1 MSLTKVSYSMIQG
14 AMANVLDYGA
24 SPSATASA
32 NAVAFQ
38 AAIDS
43 GKTVYVPSGTYN
55 INPITIASNVRI
67 VGENKA
73 TTVLKPAGSADFIAY
88 TWAGT
93 GATVLFRFQVENLKF
108 DGTNLT
114 GYVFDISGAQYCS
127 WRDLYFINLSQP
139 AIRLIASYFNDLDVI
154 DIDNSAFGI
163 WFKGTSFNDGPN
175 HNFINNLAISNLTEW
190 GVRMDFARGNII
202 NGFDAEYG
210 NNNLKSAIILEDSSY
225 NQIHQFWYE
234 ALFATVADPAIKISG
249 ASTSNNKK
257 NLLNWSPQ
265 IIHPSIGLDIR
276 NSLNTTVT
284 NYRFVGGTTNIYE
297 TGNTGLQIVD
307 PQFETASVAE
317 IDYNSV
323 STLRISNGLNF
334 IQRDNIL
341 LSLDSE
347 NDTINAIN
355 LKAAGVT
362 RFRVATTPGSG
373 LVDLNTSYGNIL
385 SLLADGNVRIVQGFQ
400 FLNQLSSAS
409 AVTRSIFVDSA
420 DGKLKFKDGA
430 GVVHSLY

>member
-1 MSLTKVSYSMIQG
+1 MIQG
-14 AMANVLDYGA
+14 AVANVLDYGA
-24 SPSATASA
+24 SPTATAA
-32 NAVAFQ
+32 ENAAAFQ
-38 AAIDS
+38 LAIAT

-55 INPITIASNVRI
+55 INPITIASNLRI

-88 TWAGT
+88 TWAST
-93 GATVLFRFQVENLKF
+93 EATVLFRFQVENLKF
-108 DGTNLT
+108 DGANLT
-114 GYVFDISGAQYCS
+114 GFVFDISGAQYCS

-154 DIDNSAFGI
+154 DIANSAFGI
-163 WFKGTSFNDGPN
+163 WFQGTSFNNGPN

-297 TGNTGLQIVD
+297 TGNTGLQIID
-307 PQFETASVAE
+307 PQFETPSVAS

-323 STLRISNGLNF
+323 STLLIDGGLSF
-334 IQRDNIL
+334 TQRDNIL
-341 LSLDSE
+341 LSLDTE

-362 RFRVATTPGSG
+362 KLRFATTPGSDQ
-373 LVDLNTSYGNIL
+373 VDINTNYGNIAT
-385 SLLADGNVRIVQGFQ
+385 LLDDGNILIVQGLQ
-400 FLNQLSSAS
+400 LLNQMASAS
-409 AVTRSIFVDSA
+409 AINQSIFVDVS
-420 DGKLKFKDGA
+420 DGKLKFKDGS
-430 GVVHSLY
+430 GIVHALY